1 MNSEETKQSKKYF
14 TKKKLNIINDLSEIK
29 DNAKKL
35 LTKNEEV
42 IINYLERFIYTSSLS
57 ETTKNEIAE
66 IFENIDSRIMGIS
79 SNKVS

>member
-66 IFENIDSRIMGIS
+66 IFENIDSRIIKA
-79 SNKVS
+79 NR

>member
-57 ETTKNEIAE
+57 ETTKNKIAE
-66 IFENIDSRIMGIS
+66 IFKNIDSRLIS
-79 SNKVS
+79 E